1 MTQTP
6 EPESDATPPESSSVP
21 PPPPSTSVP
30 PPPPSSSVP
39 PPPPAPESS
48 TPAPEAATPV
58 PPPAAP
64 ASPPPPPAP
73 ISPAAAA
80 GVPTFPDGKPMVDAQ
95 GRPAS
100 PKSRLAAALLAFFLG
115 GLGVHRFYV
124 GKIGTGIAIILT
136 IGGFFGIWPLIDLI
150 MILVGSFKDKQER
163 YVANW

>member
-115 GLGVHRFYV
+115 GLGIHRFYV

>member
-1 MTQTP
+1 MTETP
-6 EPESDATPPESSSVP
+6 EPESQPTPPSS
-21 PPPPSTSVP
+21 SVP

-39 PPPPAPESS
+39 PPPPPVQ
-48 TPAPEAATPV
+48 PAT
-58 PPPAAP
+58 
-64 ASPPPPPAP
+64 PPPPPAP
-73 ISPAAAA
+73 VAAAAAA
-80 GVPTFPDGKPMVDAQ
+80 GVPLYPDGKPMLDSQ

-115 GLGVHRFYV
+115 ALGVHRFYV

-136 IGGFFGIWPLIDLI
+136 LGGFFGIWPLIDLI

>member
-1 MTQTP
+1 MTQNP
-6 EPESDATPPESSSVP
+6 ED
-21 PPPPSTSVP
+21 STSVP